1 MDDKYTINFDGVSSE
16 EAGIIFLSPLKLSA
30 PIPRSKK
37 FSVPG
42 RNGDI
47 YVYDG
52 AFENRTAT
60 VQACLYSEE
69 LVKSKFAKLNE
80 WLFSSFG
87 YKRLVTADDPEH
99 YLLARVVNGPEIITK
114 ATNVAPF
121 TIKFDCKPQRFLT
134 NSDTVTITTELQF
147 ESITSFNTKPLL
159 EISYSVSSGNGTIIL
174 NGTKINIDTVRLT
187 SEGAPS
193 VIYYDAETETTYG
206 INGSGDHIEYV
217 DIVSGAKNISVNPG
231 INKVTIGG
239 DTTLLKITPRGWN
252 L

>member
-16 EAGIIFLSPLKLSA
+16 EAGVIFLSPLKLSA
-30 PIPRSKK
+30 PVPRIKK

-52 AFENRTAT
+52 SFENRTAT
-60 VQACLYSEE
+60 VQACLYSDE

-99 YLLARVVNGPEIITK
+99 YLLARVVNGPEIVTK

-121 TIKFDCKPQRFLT
+121 TIKFDCKPQRFLKDSFDL
-134 NSDTVTITTELQF
+134 NVLSQLEFV
-147 ESITSFNTKPLL
+147 SKTSFDSKPLL
-159 EISYSVSSGNGTIIL
+159 EISYSVSSGSGSIIL
-174 NGTKINIDTVRLT
+174 NGIQMTIDTVRLT
-187 SEGAPS
+187 AEGAPS
-193 VIYYDAETETTYG
+193 VIYYDTETERTYS
-206 INGSGDHIEYV
+206 INNGLMVEYV
-217 DIVSGAKNISVNPG
+217 DVISGAKDIVVKPGTNLAMLKGDISSA
-231 INKVTIGG
+231 
-239 DTTLLKITPRGWN
+239 KITPRGWN